1 MAEDPNDQHEEHAN
15 DGRGAP
21 WRADDEPTI
30 ETARSLGSSS
40 VPEDLAEQ
48 PVERDVVLL
57 CDSPGSVCDED
68 GIFQP
73 PLAE

>member
-1 MAEDPNDQHEEHAN
+1 
-15 DGRGAP
+15 
-21 WRADDEPTI
+21 
-30 ETARSLGSSS
+30 
-40 VPEDLAEQ
+40 LAEQ